1 MWQYLEDFV
10 ATTNRPL
17 VLLGDFND
25 MLSEDKKLGGLL
37 INPTRI
43 RAFRNCLDNCGLRA
57 TASIRAKFLSIL
69 QKKTYF
75 FYEPSPSFLFSFS
88 FFLLLFI
95 LSFSSTNFSNSNQ
108 PHRRHHDTAANNP
121 SQPQLQRPTTATS
134 DLDLLHSPHLTS
146 SWFWLILEF
155 DFIWFL
161 LVL

>member
-57 TASIRAKFLSIL
+57 TASVRAKFLSIL
-69 QKKTYF
+69 QKKKHIFSMNHLLLPCFPFPSSF
-75 FYEPSPSFLFSFS
+75 FSLFFLFLQQISQTQ
-88 FFLLLFI
+88 
-95 LSFSSTNFSNSNQ
+95 TNLT
-108 PHRRHHDTAANNP
+108 TAIMTLP
-121 SQPQLQRPTTATS
+121 PTTQV
-134 DLDLLHSPHLTS
+134 SPNCNDPPLPPPI
-146 SWFWLILEF
+146 LIYCT
-155 DFIWFL
+155 
-161 LVL
+161 VPT